1 MAQLNSLIQDYL
13 GTVTVDFDAWLNLL
27 HDDVVFEMPYG
38 PSAGIYGRLVGKSE
52 IAKAIKPFL
61 ASVPALEFKNVEIHL
76 TQNPDEAYATF
87 EADAPVPATGK
98 QYTQSYISLFRRRD
112 DKVVFMREYFD
123 PTQLNAFA
131 S

>member
-52 IAKAIKPFL
+52 IARAIKPFL
-61 ASVPALEFKNVEIHL
+61 ASIPAL
-76 TQNPDEAYATF
+76 
-87 EADAPVPATGK
+87 
-98 QYTQSYISLFRRRD
+98 
-112 DKVVFMREYFD
+112 
-123 PTQLNAFA
+123 
-131 S
+131 